1 MPEDSGQK
9 PPEQVALART
19 LGPGTIIFMGIG
31 CLIGGG
37 IFTLL
42 GPAAGLAGP
51 GLFLAMILGAG
62 VAFLNLQMYLALG
75 TTFPQAGGGYLWV
88 RKGLGNFQ
96 GFLAGWFSW
105 FANTAACGV
114 YALSLAFY
122 VHELMGA
129 AGLDFGQ
136 NGRAA
141 EKAIAVVF
149 VSLFA
154 YLNWR
159 GSKAVGKAGILISG
173 SLLAILAVFLASGFT
188 RIFSSPA
195 PLANFHPLLPH
206 GFFGI
211 ISATA
216 FFYIAFEGSEIQVQA
231 GEETRNPA
239 RDLKIALLTSWAVI
253 TSIYVLV
260 SLVVIGAA
268 PAAEGGV
275 WNVLSGYGESAIVRT
290 AQTFMPLGWLL
301 MTTAGFLANLAALNA
316 TIFSSS
322 HVSFALA
329 RDNNIWSRLGR
340 IHARNFTPDL
350 AVIASAALVVIM
362 ILTLPLFDIA
372 AAASLLFVLLFLQL
386 NTAGIKIHFKFPDT
400 KWKYRVPFFPVTPL
414 IAIGI
419 YVLLAL
425 TMLRIS
431 LTAWLV
437 AVVWMLLGLV
447 NYFAYA
453 AAKGRERFE
462 SEIVYEEALHI
473 GPKIGRR
480 VLLPISPQLPLEEL
494 KRLTEIALAFASR
507 SGGEIIFLKIHEVP
521 QPLTL
526 LDGAVLARDRQIFD
540 NIKSWVEEFN
550 RQMPGVTK
558 DVNLHN
564 LIMVGRD
571 VPDIILEVTRVEEC
585 DLVVLNWEGYTQTKG
600 VVFGGK
606 IDRLLRE
613 GHCDLLVIKDPKPI
627 RSLLVAANPKAKNP
641 NLGLVGEMVAALND
655 YFHPTNELFCV
666 LDEEVPVYFKT
677 DPWQLLEK
685 MNLTKESF
693 GTVKFASNR
702 SIVKAVLAEAR
713 AAEVDL
719 VIVGAAKPKFLKDI
733 RFGSI
738 PESLAKHMDRSLF
751 IIKAH
756 RGITDAFWIRIRK
769 LFDRF
774 RDGSG
779 GTEKPPS
786 APPPEPPHAP

>member
-1 MPEDSGQK
+1 MPEEAKEK

-19 LGPGTIIFMGIG
+19 MGPGSIIFMGIG

-51 GLFLAMILGAG
+51 GLFLAMILGAS

-122 VHELMGA
+122 AHELIGA
-129 AGLDFGQ
+129 AGLDLGQ
-136 NGRAA
+136 NGKAV
-141 EKAIAVVF
+141 EKAIAVIF
-149 VSLFA
+149 VALFG

-159 GSKAVGKAGILISG
+159 GSKAVAKAGIFISG
-173 SLLAILAVFLASGFT
+173 TLLAILALFLASGFT
-188 RIFSSPA
+188 KIFSAAA
-195 PLANFHPLLPH
+195 PLANFSPLLPH

-231 GEETRNPA
+231 GEETKDPA
-239 RDLKIALLTSWAVI
+239 RDLKIALLASWGVI
-253 TSIYVLV
+253 TAIYVLV
-260 SLVVIGAA
+260 SLVVIGATPA
-268 PAAEGGV
+268 PDGRV
-275 WNVLSGYGESAIVRT
+275 WNVLSGFGEGAIVRV
-290 AQTFMPLGWLL
+290 AESFMPLGWLL
-301 MTTAGFLANLAALNA
+301 MTAAGFLANLAALNA

-350 AVIASAALVVIM
+350 AVIASAALVMVM

-414 IAIGI
+414 LAIAI

-431 LTAWLV
+431 LTAWVV
-437 AVVWMLLGLV
+437 ALIWMLLGLV

-453 AAKGRERFE
+453 AAKGREHFE
-462 SEIVYEEALHI
+462 SEIAYEEALHI

-480 VLLPISPQLPLEEL
+480 ILLPISPRLPPDDL
-494 KRLTEIALAFASR
+494 KRLAKVSLALASR

-526 LDGAVLARDRQIFD
+526 LDGAVMARDRQVFES
-540 NIKSWVEEFN
+540 IKGWVDEFN
-550 RQMPGVTK
+550 EKMPGVAK

-571 VPDIILEVTRVEEC
+571 VTEIILEVAKVEEC
-585 DLVVLNWEGYTQTKG
+585 DLLVLNWEGYTQTKG
-600 VVFGGK
+600 VVFGSK

-613 GHCDLLVIKDPKPI
+613 GHCDLLVLKDPQPVRK
-627 RSLLVAANPKAKNP
+627 LLVAANPKAKNP
-641 NLGLVGEMVAALND
+641 NLGLVGELALALNS
-655 YFHPTNELFCV
+655 YYQPQTELFCV
-666 LDEEVPVYFKT
+666 LGEEVPVYFKT
-677 DPWQLLEK
+677 DPHQLLEK
-685 MNLTKESF
+685 LGMAKEDLN
-693 GTVKFASNR
+693 TVKFVSDR
-702 SIVKAVLAEAR
+702 SIVRAVIAEADKID
-713 AAEVDL
+713 ADL
-719 VIVGAAKPKFLKDI
+719 VIVGAARAKFLKDI

-751 IIKAH
+751 IVKAH
-756 RGITDAFWIRIRK
+756 GGITEAFWLK
-769 LFDRF
+769 LKRF
-774 RDGSG
+774 FVRRPDGAGGSG
-779 GTEKPPS
+779 AAAVEL
-786 APPPEPPHAP
+786 PEPPHAP